1 MTFWLFRK
9 PRLYRILAPLEPQP
23 RPAPRREHHQL
34 DGLDEQLDET
44 DLAVAR
50 RVARRAAPTRAAEE
64 MKKKKKKNRDG
75 LAVPQIE
82 GS

>member
-34 DGLDEQLDET
+34 DGLDEQFDET
-44 DLAVAR
+44 DLAA
-50 RVARRAAPTRAAEE
+50 ARRAAPARAEE
-64 MKKKKKKNRDG
+64 KKRKKNRDG